1 MPFVKDTLAKV
12 IGGAALSEA
21 EAEVVMG
28 KIMAGAAT
36 PAQLGALLTALRF
49 KGESVDELTGF
60 ARGMR
65 AHSLKVTTSRWPLVD
80 TCGTGGAVRKTF
92 NISTTAAFA
101 AAAAGVAIAKH
112 GNRAA
117 TSKFGSADV
126 LEALGA
132 RLDLTPEAVGRCID
146 EVGIGFLFARSHH
159 PAMKHA
165 APIRAE
171 LGFRTIFN
179 ALGPL
184 TNPAGATR
192 QVLGVYDGALCE
204 PLARVLLRLGAEHV
218 LVVHG
223 RAGLDEISTFG
234 ETLVAE
240 GKGDEVVTYT
250 LTAAKLGFA
259 EATPD
264 ALAPRDDDDPAATV
278 RAILGGEPGPRR
290 EIVLV
295 NAGAALYVAGAAA
308 SLTEGI
314 ALATKTLDS
323 GAALAKL
330 EQFVAFTQNN

>member
-1 MPFVKDTLAKV
+1 MKDTLAKMV
-12 IGGAALSEA
+12 GGAALSEA
-21 EAEVVMG
+21 EAEAAMG

-36 PAQLGALLTALRF
+36 PAQLGALLTALRI

-80 TCGTGGAVRKTF
+80 TCGTGGAARKTF
-92 NISTTAAFA
+92 NVSTTAAFV

-171 LGFRTIFN
+171 LGFRTLFN

-240 GKGDEVVTYT
+240 GKGDEVVTYM
-250 LTAAKLGFA
+250 LTAAELGFT
-259 EATPD
+259 ETTPD
-264 ALAPRDDDDPAATV
+264 ALAPRENDDPAATV

-290 EIVLV
+290 EIVLA

-314 ALATKTLDS
+314 ALATKTLDF

-330 EQFVAFTQNN
+330 EQFVAFTQNT

>member
-1 MPFVKDTLAKV
+1 
-12 IGGAALSEA
+12 
-21 EAEVVMG
+21 MG
-28 KIMAGAAT
+28 RVMAGDVT
-36 PAQLGALLTALRF
+36 PAQLGALLTALRI
-49 KGESVDELTGF
+49 KGESVEELTGF

-65 AHSLKVTTSRWPLVD
+65 AHSLKVTTTRRPLVD
-80 TCGTGGAVRKTF
+80 TCGTGGAARKTF
-92 NISTTAAFA
+92 NVSTTAAFV

-132 RLDLTPEAVGRCID
+132 RLDLSPEAVGRCIN

-204 PLARVLLRLGAEHV
+204 PLANVLLRLGAEHV

-223 RAGLDEISTFG
+223 KAGLDELSTFG

-240 GKGDEVVTYT
+240 GKNGTVTTYT
-250 LTAAKLGFA
+250 LTAADLGLT
-259 EATPD
+259 ETTPE
-264 ALAPRDDDDPAATV
+264 ALAPDDDPAATV
-278 RAILGGEPGPRR
+278 RAILSGEPGPRR
-290 EIVLV
+290 EIVLA
-295 NAGAALYVAGAAA
+295 NAGAALYVAGSAD
-308 SLTEGI
+308 SLLEGI
-314 ALATKTLDS
+314 ALAIKTLNS

-330 EQFVAFTQNN
+330 EQFVELTQNAS

>member
-1 MPFVKDTLAKV
+1 MKEVLAKV
-12 IGGAALSEA
+12 LSGAHLSEA
-21 EAEVVMG
+21 EAEAAMG
-28 KIMAGAAT
+28 QIMAGTAT
-36 PAQLGALLTALRF
+36 PAQLGALLTALRL
-49 KGESVDELTGF
+49 KGESIEELTGF

-65 AHSLKVTTSRWPLVD
+65 AHSVKVTTARHPLVD
-80 TCGTGGAVRKTF
+80 TCGTGGAARKTF
-92 NISTTAAFA
+92 NVSTTSAFV

-112 GNRAA
+112 CNRAA

-132 RLDLTPEAVGRCID
+132 RLDLTPEAVGHCIN

-165 APIRAE
+165 APVRAE

-204 PLARVLLRLGAEHV
+204 PLANVLLRLGAEHV

-223 RAGLDEISTFG
+223 KAGLDELSTFG

-240 GKGDEVVTYT
+240 GKNGAVATYT
-250 LTAAKLGFA
+250 LTATDLGLT
-259 EATPD
+259 ETTPE
-264 ALAPRDDDDPAATV
+264 ALAPDDDPAATV
-278 RAILGGEPGPRR
+278 RAILSGEPGPRR
-290 EIVLV
+290 EIVLA
-295 NAGAALYVAGAAA
+295 NAGAALYVAGSA
-308 SLTEGI
+308 SSLVAGI
-314 ALATKTLDS
+314 ARAAQAIDS
-323 GAALAKL
+323 GAALTKL
-330 EQFVAFTQNN
+330 TQFVEFTQNAS

>member
-1 MPFVKDTLAKV
+1 MKETLAKV
-12 IGGAALSEA
+12 LGGSGLSEA
-21 EAEVVMG
+21 EAEAAMG
-28 KIMAGAAT
+28 KIMAGEAT

-49 KGESVDELTGF
+49 KGESVEELTGF
-60 ARGMR
+60 ARAMR
-65 AHSLKVTTSRWPLVD
+65 AHSVKVSTTRRPLVD
-80 TCGTGGAVRKTF
+80 TCGTGGAARKTF
-92 NISTTAAFA
+92 NVSTTAAFV

-126 LEALGA
+126 LEALGV
-132 RLDLTPEAVGRCID
+132 RLELTPEAVGHCID

-159 PAMKHA
+159 PAMKYA

-204 PLARVLLRLGAEHV
+204 PLAHVLLRLGAEHV

-223 RAGLDEISTFG
+223 KAGLDELSTFG

-240 GKGDEVVTYT
+240 GKDGIVTTYT
-250 LTAAKLGFA
+250 LTSADLGLS
-259 EATPD
+259 EAPPE
-264 ALAPRDDDDPAATV
+264 ALAPNDDDPAATV
-278 RAILGGEPGPRR
+278 RAILSGEPGPRR
-290 EIVLV
+290 ELVLA
-295 NAGAALYVAGAAA
+295 NSGAALYVGGAAA
-308 SLTEGI
+308 TLIEGI
-314 ALATKTLDS
+314 ALAAQTIDS

-330 EQFVAFTQNN
+330 NQFVEFTQRS

>member
-1 MPFVKDTLAKV
+1 MKEVLAKV
-12 IGGAALSEA
+12 LSGASLSEA
-21 EAEVVMG
+21 EAEGAMG
-28 KIMAGAAT
+28 QIMAGTAT
-36 PAQLGALLTALRF
+36 PAQLGALLTALRI
-49 KGESVDELTGF
+49 KGESVEELTGF

-65 AHSLKVTTSRWPLVD
+65 AHSLKVTTMRHPLVD
-80 TCGTGGAVRKTF
+80 TCGTGGAARKTF
-92 NISTTAAFA
+92 NVSTTAAFV

-132 RLDLTPEAVGRCID
+132 RLDLTPEAVGCCID

-204 PLARVLLRLGAEHV
+204 PLANVLLRLGAEHV

-223 RAGLDEISTFG
+223 KAGLDELSTFG

-240 GKGDEVVTYT
+240 GKNGAVTTYS
-250 LTAAKLGFA
+250 LTPADLGLT
-259 EATPD
+259 ETTPE
-264 ALAPRDDDDPAATV
+264 ALAPSDNEDPAATV
-278 RAILGGEPGPRR
+278 RAILSSEPGPRR
-290 EIVLV
+290 EIVLA
-295 NAGAALYVAGAAA
+295 NAGAALYVAGSTDSLIAGISLAA
-308 SLTEGI
+308 
-314 ALATKTLDS
+314 KTLDS
-323 GAALAKL
+323 GAARAKL
-330 EQFVAFTQNN
+330 EQFVEFTQR

>member
-1 MPFVKDTLAKV
+1 MPAVKEVLAKV
-12 IGGAALSEA
+12 IGGHMLSEA
-21 EAEVVMG
+21 EAEAAMG
-28 KIMAGAAT
+28 KVMAGEAT
-36 PAQLGALLTALRF
+36 PAQLGALLTALRL
-49 KGESVDELTGF
+49 KGESVEELTGF

-65 AHSLKVTTSRWPLVD
+65 AHSLKVTTTRRPLVD
-80 TCGTGGAVRKTF
+80 TCGTGGAARKTF
-92 NISTTAAFA
+92 NVSTTAAFV

-132 RLDLTPEAVGRCID
+132 RLDLSPESVGRCID

-165 APIRAE
+165 APVRAE

-204 PLARVLLRLGAEHV
+204 PLATVLLRLGAEHV

-223 RAGLDEISTFG
+223 KAGLDELSTFG

-240 GKGDEVVTYT
+240 GRDGTVTTYT
-250 LTAAKLGFA
+250 LTPADLGLS
-259 EATPD
+259 ETTPE
-264 ALAPRDDDDPAATV
+264 ALAPHDDPAATV
-278 RAILGGEPGPRR
+278 RAILAGEPGPRR
-290 EIVLV
+290 EIVLA
-295 NAGAALYVAGAAA
+295 NAGAALYVAGSAE
-308 SLTEGI
+308 SLRAGI
-314 ALATKTLDS
+314 ALAAQAIDS
-323 GAALAKL
+323 GAARTKL
-330 EQFVAFTQNN
+330 EQFVEFTARDAS

>member
-1 MPFVKDTLAKV
+1 VKEVLAKV
-12 IGGAALSEA
+12 LGGTGLSEA
-21 EAEVVMG
+21 EAEAAMG
-28 KIMAGAAT
+28 TIMAGEAT
-36 PAQLGALLTALRF
+36 PAQLGALLTALRL
-49 KGESVDELTGF
+49 KGESVEELTGF

-65 AHSLKVTTSRWPLVD
+65 AHSLKVTTHRQPLVD
-80 TCGTGGAVRKTF
+80 TCGTGGAAQKTF
-92 NISTTAAFA
+92 NVSTTSAFV

-132 RLDLTPEAVGRCID
+132 RLDLTPEAVGHCID

-165 APIRAE
+165 APVRAE

-204 PLARVLLRLGAEHV
+204 PLAHVLLRLGAEHV

-223 RAGLDEISTFG
+223 KAGLDELSTFG
-234 ETLVAE
+234 ETFIAE
-240 GKGDEVVTYT
+240 GKNGTVTTYT
-250 LTAAKLGFA
+250 LTSRELGLT
-259 EATPD
+259 ETTPE
-264 ALAPRDDDDPAATV
+264 ALAPNDDDPAATV
-278 RAILGGEPGPRR
+278 RAILSGEPGPRR
-290 EIVLV
+290 EIVLA
-295 NAGAALYVAGAAA
+295 NAGAALYVAGAVDT
-308 SLTEGI
+308 LTDGI
-314 ALATKTLDS
+314 ALAAQTLDS

-330 EQFVAFTQNN
+330 NQFVEFTQRS

>member
-1 MPFVKDTLAKV
+1 M
-12 IGGAALSEA
+12 LSEA
-21 EAEVVMG
+21 EAEAAMG
-28 KIMAGAAT
+28 KVMAGEAT
-36 PAQLGALLTALRF
+36 PAQLGALLTALRL
-49 KGESVDELTGF
+49 KGESVEELTGF

-65 AHSLKVTTSRWPLVD
+65 AHSLKVTTTRRPLVD
-80 TCGTGGAVRKTF
+80 TCGTGGAARKTF
-92 NISTTAAFA
+92 NVSTTAAFV

-132 RLDLTPEAVGRCID
+132 RLDLSPESVGRCID

-165 APIRAE
+165 APVRAE

-204 PLARVLLRLGAEHV
+204 PLATVLLRLGAEHV

-223 RAGLDEISTFG
+223 KAGLDELSTFG

-240 GKGDEVVTYT
+240 GRDGTVTTYT
-250 LTAAKLGFA
+250 LTPADLGLS
-259 EATPD
+259 ETTPE
-264 ALAPRDDDDPAATV
+264 ALAPHDDPAATV
-278 RAILGGEPGPRR
+278 RAILAGEPGPRR
-290 EIVLV
+290 EIVLA
-295 NAGAALYVAGAAA
+295 NAGAALYVAGSAE
-308 SLTEGI
+308 SLRAGI
-314 ALATKTLDS
+314 ALAAQAIDS
-323 GAALAKL
+323 GAARTKL
-330 EQFVAFTQNN
+330 EQFVEFTARDAS

>member
-1 MPFVKDTLAKV
+1 MKEVLAKV
-12 IGGAALSEA
+12 IGGHMLSEA
-21 EAEVVMG
+21 EAEAAMG
-28 KIMAGAAT
+28 KVMAGEAT
-36 PAQLGALLTALRF
+36 PAQLGALLTALRL
-49 KGESVDELTGF
+49 KGESVEELTGF

-65 AHSLKVTTSRWPLVD
+65 AHSLKVTTTRRPLVD
-80 TCGTGGAVRKTF
+80 TCGTGGAARKTF
-92 NISTTAAFA
+92 NVSTTAAFV

-132 RLDLTPEAVGRCID
+132 RLDLSPESVGRCID

-165 APIRAE
+165 APVRAE

-204 PLARVLLRLGAEHV
+204 PLATVLLRLGAEHV

-223 RAGLDEISTFG
+223 KAGLDELSTFG

-240 GKGDEVVTYT
+240 GRDGTVTTYT
-250 LTAAKLGFA
+250 LTPADLGLS
-259 EATPD
+259 ETTPE
-264 ALAPRDDDDPAATV
+264 ALAPHDDPAATV
-278 RAILGGEPGPRR
+278 RAILAGEPGPRR
-290 EIVLV
+290 EIVLA
-295 NAGAALYVAGAAA
+295 NAGAALYVAGSAE
-308 SLTEGI
+308 SLRAGI
-314 ALATKTLDS
+314 ALAAQAIDS
-323 GAALAKL
+323 GAARTKL
-330 EQFVAFTQNN
+330 EQFVEFTARDAS

>member
-1 MPFVKDTLAKV
+1 MPFVKETLAKV
-12 IGGAALSEA
+12 VGGAALSETEA
-21 EAEVVMG
+21 EAAMG
-28 KIMAGAAT
+28 KIMEGMAT
-36 PAQLGALLTALRF
+36 PAQLGALLTALRI

-65 AHSLKVTTSRWPLVD
+65 AHSLKVITARRPLVD
-80 TCGTGGAVRKTF
+80 TCGTGGALRKTF
-92 NISTTAAFA
+92 NISTTAAFI

-146 EVGIGFLFARSHH
+146 DVGIGFLFARSHH

-240 GKGDEVVTYT
+240 GKGDEVVIYT
-250 LTAAKLGFA
+250 LTAAELGLT
-259 EATPD
+259 ETTPD
-264 ALAPRDDDDPAATV
+264 ALAPRDGDDPGATV
-278 RAILGGEPGPRR
+278 RAVLGGEFGPRR
-290 EIVLV
+290 EIVLA
-295 NAGAALYVAGAAA
+295 NAGAALYVAGATA
-308 SLTEGI
+308 SLTEGV

-330 EQFVAFTQNN
+330 EQFVAFTQNT

>member
-1 MPFVKDTLAKV
+1 
-12 IGGAALSEA
+12 
-21 EAEVVMG
+21 MG
-28 KIMAGAAT
+28 TIMAGDAT
-36 PAQLGALLTALRF
+36 PAQLGALLTALRL
-49 KGESVDELTGF
+49 KGESVEELTGF

-65 AHSLKVTTSRWPLVD
+65 AHSLKVTTHRKPLVD
-80 TCGTGGAVRKTF
+80 TCGTGGAARKTF
-92 NISTTAAFA
+92 NISTTAAFI

-132 RLDLTPEAVGRCID
+132 RLDLSPEAVGRCID

-165 APIRAE
+165 APVRAE

-204 PLARVLLRLGAEHV
+204 PLAKVLLRLGAEHV

-223 RAGLDEISTFG
+223 KAGLDELSTFG

-240 GKGDEVVTYT
+240 GKDGTVKTYT
-250 LTAAKLGFA
+250 LTPPDLGFS
-259 EATPD
+259 ETTPE
-264 ALAPRDDDDPAATV
+264 ALAPNNDDPAATV
-278 RAILGGEPGPRR
+278 RAILSGTPGPRR
-290 EIVLV
+290 EIVLA
-295 NAGAALYVAGAAA
+295 NAGAALYVAGAAT
-308 SLTEGI
+308 SLTDGI
-314 ALATKTLDS
+314 ALAAETLDS
-323 GAALAKL
+323 GAALSKL
-330 EQFVAFTQNN
+330 NQFVEFTQR

>member
-1 MPFVKDTLAKV
+1 MPAVKEVLAKV
-12 IGGAALSEA
+12 IGGHALSEA
-21 EAEVVMG
+21 EAETAMG
-28 KIMAGAAT
+28 KVMAGEAT
-36 PAQLGALLTALRF
+36 PAQLGALLTALRL
-49 KGESVDELTGF
+49 KGESVEELTGF

-65 AHSLKVTTSRWPLVD
+65 AHSLKVTTTRRPLVD
-80 TCGTGGAVRKTF
+80 TCGTGGAARKTF
-92 NISTTAAFA
+92 NVSTTAAFV

-132 RLDLTPEAVGRCID
+132 RLDISPEAVGRCID

-204 PLARVLLRLGAEHV
+204 PLANVLLRLGAEHV

-223 RAGLDEISTFG
+223 KAGLDELSTFG

-240 GKGDEVVTYT
+240 GRDGTVTTYT
-250 LTAAKLGFA
+250 LTPADLGLS
-259 EATPD
+259 ETTPE
-264 ALAPRDDDDPAATV
+264 ALAPHDDPAATV
-278 RAILGGEPGPRR
+278 RAILAGESGPRR
-290 EIVLV
+290 EIVLA
-295 NAGAALYVAGAAA
+295 NAGAALYVAGSAE
-308 SLTEGI
+308 SLRAGI
-314 ALATKTLDS
+314 ALAAQAIDS
-323 GAALAKL
+323 GAARTKL
-330 EQFVAFTQNN
+330 EQFVEFTARDAS

>member
-1 MPFVKDTLAKV
+1 MPAVKEVLAKV
-12 IGGAALSEA
+12 IGGDALSEA
-21 EAEVVMG
+21 EAEAAMG
-28 KIMAGAAT
+28 KVMAGEAT
-36 PAQLGALLTALRF
+36 PPQLAALLTALRLR
-49 KGESVDELTGF
+49 GESVEELTGF

-65 AHSLKVTTSRWPLVD
+65 AHSLKVTTTRRPLVD
-80 TCGTGGAVRKTF
+80 TCGTGGAARKTF
-92 NISTTAAFA
+92 NVSTTAAFV

-146 EVGIGFLFARSHH
+146 EIGIGFLFARSHH

-165 APIRAE
+165 APVRAE

-204 PLARVLLRLGAEHV
+204 PLAQVLLRLGAEHV

-223 RAGLDEISTFG
+223 KAGLDELSTFG
-234 ETLVAE
+234 ETRVAE
-240 GKGDEVVTYT
+240 GKDGTVTTYT
-250 LTAAKLGFA
+250 LTPADLGLT
-259 EATPD
+259 ETTPE
-264 ALAPRDDDDPAATV
+264 ALAPHDDPAATV
-278 RAILGGEPGPRR
+278 RAILSGEPGPRR
-290 EIVLV
+290 EIVV
-295 NAGAALYVAGAAA
+295 ANAGAALYVAGSAA
-308 SLTEGI
+308 SLRAGI
-314 ALATKTLDS
+314 ALAAQAIDS
-323 GAALAKL
+323 GAARTKL
-330 EQFVAFTQNN
+330 EQFVEFTQNPS